1 MNWKKP
7 MKFFAIL
14 ATAAVL
20 SPIAAVAHDAI
31 DVVDAYARGANPKAG
46 AAFMV
51 LDNHREVACT
61 LVGVSSDAAA
71 KTELHTHTEV
81 EGVMKMHAIEGGIEV
96 PPGAKH
102 ALQRGGDHVMLMG
115 LTAPLEDGMTV
126 ALTLDFGD
134 CGTQQIDVPVDNQ
147 RAADHA
153 QMPHDDHA
161 AHEGHEGHADH

>member
-1 MNWKKP
+1 

-20 SPIAAVAHDAI
+20 SPISAVAHDAI

-96 PPGAKH
+96 PPGSKH

-115 LTAPLEDGMTV
+115 LTGPMSQGDTV
-126 ALTLDFGD
+126 TLTLTFENAGD
-134 CGTQQIDVPVDNQ
+134 MVVDVPVDLERQ
-147 RAADHA
+147 
-153 QMPHDDHA
+153 PA
-161 AHEGHEGHADH
+161 AHSH

>member
-1 MNWKKP
+1 

-96 PPGAKH
+96 PPGSKH

-115 LTAPLEDGMTV
+115 LEAPLVAGERFTV
-126 ALTLDFGD
+126 TLDFE
-134 CGTQQIDVPVDNQ
+134 
-147 RAADHA
+147 AAPDA
-153 QMPHDDHA
+153 TLDIEVVEA
-161 AHEGHEGHADH
+161 GAR